1 MVTSIGKP
9 YKDKKNKYIYRFFN
23 VNINSMSLV
32 WHRDKKDRWVKIING
47 FDWYLQMNNTIPFK
61 LIKNQIYFIPKETFH
76 RIIKGKSNLLIRIKE
91 L

>member
-23 VNINSMSLV
+23 VNDNSMSLV

-47 FDWYLQMNNTIPFK
+47 FGWYLQMDNDIPFK
-61 LIKNQIYFIPKETFH
+61 LIKNQTYFIPKETFH